1 MYEKEILLS
10 SKTWINDIIVNVC
23 QILLKSQHKEKGGFQ
38 NTLYGRNYQFKP
50 LEGDQQLFVQILHVH
65 NNHWVT
71 VTNINCPSGCID
83 VYDSMYNFIK
93 LDTMLQISSFV
104 RSNDKFLQFR
114 LVNVKRQPDS
124 YSCGQFAIATAV
136 ELANGNE
143 PALCNWTVH
152 QMRTHIIQC
161 FQDQRMTPFPRESRA
176 RRLTSKNRFLKTE
189 KEEVHCYCRMINDPN
204 REMVQCEK
212 CNRWYHCDCARF
224 NKDSAKELFYCKT
237 CL

>member
-1 MYEKEILLS
+1 MAETIS
-10 SKTWINDIIVNVC
+10 
-23 QILLKSQHKEKGGFQ
+23 
-38 NTLYGRNYQFKP
+38 FKP

-114 LVNVKRQPDS
+114 LVNVKRQLDS